1 MTDPRLSVVSVRS
14 LVLISGPV
22 AAGKTTTAV
31 GLAALA
37 RIEGIPALA
46 IDMDEMI
53 EMAAGPDWSM
63 ISQAQRRLACRIT
76 SGLVDAAFANGA
88 GLVSVAG
95 STLSGYE
102 WDELTTSLGS
112 SPSVT
117 RVLLRV
123 SLDESVRRAQGDPD
137 RVSTKDPTY
146 VAKIAAARDWA
157 SVPKPDIEVHT
168 DGMTGQDVQ
177 ERIASLVAPPLRSRG
192 GGGGEVS

>member
-1 MTDPRLSVVSVRS
+1 MTDPRLSVVSTRN

-37 RIEGIPALA
+37 RSEGTPALA
-46 IDMDEMI
+46 IDMDEVI
-53 EMAAGPDWSM
+53 EMAAGPDWSV

-117 RVLLRV
+117 PVLLRV
-123 SLDESVRRAQGDPD
+123 SLDESVRRAQGDP

-177 ERIASLVAPPLRSRG
+177 ERIASRVALPLRSRG